1 MKLAKT
7 TFILTVLGIILLCVI
22 AVSFLNI
29 DKIFIK
35 GQVSNNTSL
44 KIPVTV
50 DVLGSTDYGYVERG
64 GPYGNQSS
72 PIKVVYIVGVHPLE
86 SNAHKALINAV
97 LTNESSLKYCY
108 YIYNVTVTKDAEDY
122 DKGRING
129 QNLFYKYA
137 LPDIIA
143 KNVSLV
149 VDVHSNRGYYQ
160 EIRFVDVPV
169 DDSLSKSYAFEMV
182 NKTSWLT
189 YYVPPAESGPTSG
202 PYVSIPLIES
212 GTPTMVYETYMYEP
226 YELTSAH
233 AEEFVKNLDK
243 LIINP

>member
-7 TFILTVLGIILLCVI
+7 TFILIILGIILCVI
-22 AVSFLNI
+22 VVSALNM
-29 DKIFIK
+29 DKILNR
-35 GQVSNNTSL
+35 GQISNETAL
-44 KIPVTV
+44 KIPKTV
-50 DVLGSTDYGYVERG
+50 DILGSTDYGYVERG

-72 PIKVVYIVGVHPLE
+72 PVKVVYIVGVHPLE

-97 LTNESSLKYCY
+97 LTNESSLRYCY

-143 KNVSLV
+143 KNASLA

-169 DDSLSKSYAFEMV
+169 DDSLSKSYALEMV

-202 PYVSIPLIES
+202 PFVSIPLIES
-212 GTPTMVYETYMYEP
+212 GTPTMVYETYLYEP
-226 YELTSAH
+226 YELTLSH
-233 AEEFVKNLDK
+233 AQEFVKNLDK
-243 LIINP
+243 LIIKP